1 MHQTSDTVLGFA
13 QPTLVAD
20 AIAWIDRAA
29 AGHLRSERLPL
40 DQAFGRVLASEVRA
54 GSDAPPFDRAV
65 ADGYAVDAETTIGA
79 SVYNPLAFR
88 IGGSGPSIL
97 PSATAVACGS
107 PLPAGA
113 NAVVPLDYAQ
123 ADAAGEILELIDPVP
138 AGANIERA
146 ANQYARGTLLLGS
159 GRRLG
164 PAELGLI
171 AEGGIG
177 AVDVIRRPRVRVIVT
192 APDLAGAAGELPR
205 GAVFD
210 ADTPMLRGLVERDG
224 GTIEPCAVDRNC
236 ATAIRNAVAAP
247 GADLVIVVGGSG
259 PGPNDQRVLQALG
272 RAAEGDG
279 DGDGLAIHGIALRP
293 GSSSGVGRI
302 RGRPLFLL
310 PGLPPA
316 CLWAYEMLAG
326 RAVRRLAG
334 QDPELPYADRDFV
347 TAGKIV
353 SSIGFLEV
361 WPVRLVAPD
370 RVEVVSAAAPDG
382 SFGLFATI
390 AQADGFVLVPE
401 ASEGF
406 PPETRVRVYL
416 YNDRKPGLGLGASE
430 V

>member
-1 MHQTSDTVLGFA
+1 
-13 QPTLVAD
+13 
-20 AIAWIDRAA
+20 
-29 AGHLRSERLPL
+29 
-40 DQAFGRVLASEVRA
+40 
-54 GSDAPPFDRAV
+54 
-65 ADGYAVDAETTIGA
+65 
-79 SVYNPLAFR
+79 
-88 IGGSGPSIL
+88 
-97 PSATAVACGS
+97 
-107 PLPAGA
+107 
-113 NAVVPLDYAQ
+113 
-123 ADAAGEILELIDPVP
+123 
-138 AGANIERA
+138 
-146 ANQYARGTLLLGS
+146 LLLGS

-192 APDLAGAAGELPR
+192 APDLAAAASELPS

-236 ATAIRNAVAAP
+236 ITAIRNAVAAP
-247 GADLVIVVGGSG
+247 GADLVVVVGGSG

-272 RAAEGDG
+272 RPAEGEGEGEGDG
-279 DGDGLAIHGIALRP
+279 DGDRLSIHGIALRP
-293 GSSSGVGRI
+293 GSSSAIGRI

-310 PGLPPA
+310 PGSPPA

-347 TAGKIV
+347 TASKIV
-353 SSIGFLEV
+353 SSIGFLDV
-361 WPVRLVAPD
+361 WPVRRVAPD
-370 RVEVVSAAAPDG
+370 RVEAVSAAAPG
-382 SFGLFATI
+382 ASFGLFATI
-390 AQADGFVLVPE
+390 AEADGFVLVPE

-406 PPETRVRVYL
+406 PPGTRVRVYL
-416 YNDRKPGLGLGASE
+416 YNDRKSGLGLGASE